1 MNSRVK
7 YIFAATLFIF
17 AAVFSRAQTI
27 TTLLTNGPAT
37 NRINLLLFAEG
48 YRTNQQAQFTN
59 DARATVSNL
68 LATPPYSEYS
78 NYFNAFAIGVPSTNS
93 GANHSATG
101 NTNLSYFNA
110 SYNSLGLT
118 QLVTIP
124 PNDRDATYSKG
135 KGKIEALLTNAS
147 LYTNQLALATNLLS
161 KFTATNRFLILVVN
175 DALYGGS
182 GQPPTN
188 TDAYPLAVTSLGSAG
203 GIPAYDIIAHESGHT
218 FANLADEYTNAFP
231 SFVPVERANVTTNT
245 VLANIPWKAW
255 IEEGI
260 DIPTPPGFG
269 LESYVGVWAGAEYQA
284 TNWFRPRFDCK
295 MNHLGQGF
303 CEICSEA
310 IIKGC
315 AQRLRLLENLFP
327 ATNNPVLTTTQ
338 TLAFNFARL
347 QPSTH
352 NLRVQWFTNGLPAN
366 GQTNVTYTFNPA
378 AFTNGNHTL
387 RAAVWDDTALVRT
400 DPTKILSNTYT
411 WNLTIGVT
419 SLTLTNARWRTNNQF
434 TCAVAGTALNG
445 LVMQAT
451 TNLALTNGWLNLS
464 TNTLT
469 NGVFN
474 FTNTPGATPRR
485 YYRALGL

>member
-1 MNSRVK
+1 MNSRVQS
-7 YIFAATLFIF
+7 IFATALCLF
-17 AAVFSRAQTI
+17 AAVVCRAQTI
-27 TTLLTNGPAT
+27 TTILTNGPAT
-37 NRINLLLFAEG
+37 NRINLILFAEG
-48 YRTNQQAQFTN
+48 YKTNQLAQFTN

-68 LATPPYSEYS
+68 LMTAPYSEYT
-78 NYFNAFAIGVPSTNS
+78 NYFNAFAIAVPSTNS

-118 QLVTIP
+118 QLITIP

-135 KGKIEALLTNAS
+135 KGKLEALLTNAA
-147 LYTNQLALATNLLS
+147 LYTNQLSLATNLLP

-175 DALYGGS
+175 DSLYGGS

-188 TDAYPLAVTSLGSAG
+188 TDAYPLAVTSLGNAG
-203 GIPAYDIIAHESGHT
+203 GVPAYDIIAHESGHT
-218 FANLADEYTNAFP
+218 FASLADEYTNAFP
-231 SFVPVERANVTTNT
+231 GFVPVERANVTTNT
-245 VLANIPWKAW
+245 VLANIPWNAW

-260 DIPTPPGFG
+260 EIPTIDSGFN
-269 LESYVGVWAGAEYQA
+269 SYVGLFPGAEYQT
-284 TNWFRPRFDCK
+284 TNWFRPRYDCK

-315 AQRLRLLENLFP
+315 AQRLRLLENIFP
-327 ATNNPVLTTTQ
+327 ASNNPVLTSTQ
-338 TLAFNFARL
+338 TLTFNFTRL

-352 NLRVQWFTNGLPAN
+352 NLLVQWFTNGTAAT
-366 GQTNVTYTFNPA
+366 GQTNPAYTFNPA

-387 RAAVWDDTALVRT
+387 RVALTDPTPLVRT
-400 DPTKILSNTYT
+400 DPAHVLSNSLV
-411 WNLTIGVT
+411 WNLTLGVT
-419 SLTLTNARWRTNNQF
+419 SLQLTNARWRTNGQF
-434 TCAVAGTALNG
+434 TCAVAGVALNG

-451 TNLALTNGWLNLS
+451 TNLTLTNNWLNLS
-464 TNTLT
+464 TNALT
-469 NGVFN
+469 NGVFL
-474 FTNTPGATPRR
+474 FTNTPGAIPRR